1 MPAPLSGDELRN
13 QLFPQ
18 DRSGGT
24 QGGRVWGG
32 HYEGHLTD
40 FLLSTFQLGRECRN
54 RRFLNLGIAKIVYKL
69 RRVSESLLSMTLR
82 EPCPVHTGALG
93 KQMARTR
100 QVRRGVRCHCNALWP
115 ILEKWFHPT
124 ASHSHSFLSSGPSKH
139 FVIGHQNIKTL
150 QTLHTLGTAECQNI
164 KFNPNHLQSS
174 SSSKSKESP
183 TSHIMI
189 TSVLPSMHHINHH
202 HHGDD
207 GDAGGGGNV

>member
-1 MPAPLSGDELRN
+1 MLLFVPHLRTGGGPLPAPLSGDELRN

-54 RRFLNLGIAKIVYKL
+54 KRFLNLGIAKIVYKL

-82 EPCPVHTGALG
+82 EPCPIHTGALG

-100 QVRRGVRCHCNALWP
+100 QVRRGVRCHCNALCP

-139 FVIGHQNIKTL
+139 FVIGHQNIADIA
-150 QTLHTLGTAECQNI
+150 HTRYCRMSKYKIQS
-164 KFNPNHLQSS
+164 KSS
-174 SSSKSKESP
+174 SIFIFIKVKRITNITHHDYISIAIDA
-183 TSHIMI
+183 SH
-189 TSVLPSMHHINHH
+189 
-202 HHGDD
+202 
-207 GDAGGGGNV
+207 